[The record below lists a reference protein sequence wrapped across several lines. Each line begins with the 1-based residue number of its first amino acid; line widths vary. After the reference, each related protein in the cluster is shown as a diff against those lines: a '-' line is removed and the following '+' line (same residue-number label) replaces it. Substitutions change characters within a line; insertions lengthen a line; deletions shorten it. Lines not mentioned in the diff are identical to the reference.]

1 MLPSTLAGRV
11 GLALGAVLLALLPMF
26 AQPYYIE
33 LGTYA
38 LISAMLALS
47 LQLLVGC
54 TGLVSLG
61 HAAFYGLAAYT
72 VYLITPEGAGRSI
85 FLSLP
90 IAVLAAGLAALLI
103 GSLSLR
109 TKGFFFLM
117 VTLAFGQMVFFL
129 FHDTKLGGGT
139 DGAFLARPVLSFFD
153 WHLQLTRRQ
162 RPVATFYVS
171 LGLLVAMYLGLVL
184 LLRSLFGRVLQGIR
198 VNEHR
203 MQALGFDTYRY
214 KLAAF
219 VIAGMLAGVAGHM
232 WAMHRG
238 FVNPELIGW
247 HRSAEALLMILI
259 GGLGALHGPIIGALA
274 FTGLSELPAMVADAK
289 PFVVLFDAIG
299 LPQVGAFLQPL
310 AERKLL
316 LEGLVILLVVLA
328 LPKGLSGIRLPR
340 WLTRS
345 RPAPSG
351 TVGAASVAEARPN
364 G

>member
-1 MLPSTLAGRV
+1 MLPRSTAAKV
-11 GLALGAVLLALLPMF
+11 GLGLGAMALGLLPQL
-26 AQPYYIE
+26 ASSYYVE

-72 VYLITPEGAGRSI
+72 VYLITPEGVGRSI
-85 FLSLP
+85 FVTLP
-90 IAVLAAGLAALLI
+90 AAVLAAGLAALVV
-103 GSLSLR
+103 GALSLR

-117 VTLAFGQMVFFL
+117 VTLAFGQMLFFL

-139 DGAFLARPVLSFFD
+139 DGAFLTRPVLSLFD
-153 WHLQLTRRQ
+153 WQLPLTRRQ
-162 RPVATFYVS
+162 RPVAVYYVS
-171 LGLLVAMYLGLVL
+171 LTLLVLMYLTLAL
-184 LLRSLFGRVLQGIR
+184 ILRSLFGRVLEGIR

-203 MQALGFDTYRY
+203 MQALGFNTYRY

-219 VIAGMLAGVAGHM
+219 VIAGLLAGVAGHM

-247 HRSAEALLMILI
+247 HRSAEALLMILL
-259 GGLGALHGPIIGALA
+259 GGLGTLHGPIIGALA
-274 FTGLSELPAMVADAK
+274 FTGLGEFAQ
-289 PFVVLFDAIG
+289 VVT
-299 LPQVGAFLQPL
+299 
-310 AERKLL
+310 ERKLL
-316 LEGLVILLVVLA
+316 VEGLIVLAAVLA
-328 LPKGLSGIRLPR
+328 LPRGLTGIRLPR
-340 WLTRS
+340 WRRS
-345 RPAPSG
+345 PPAIP
-351 TVGAASVAEARPN
+351 VPAAASVEVRSH